1 MKTEKEEINDI
12 AGKAEEYG
20 VLEAKGKKKKDFQAG
35 GSNQLC
41 PCKSGRTKTQNWSL
55 ESSVM
60 VTSDL
65 KKSCFDGGGW
75 WWEKPLN
82 ELSSTQ
88 NRGREV
94 GWTALW
100 ISLSRVYTT

>member
-1 MKTEKEEINDI
+1 MKIEKEEINDI

-20 VLEAKGKKKKDFQAG
+20 VQEAKGGKKDFQTQ

-60 VTSDL
+60 SLVTSTRVAL
-65 KKSCFDGGGW
+65 MAVVVVG
-75 WWEKPLN
+75 KPLN

-88 NRGREV
+88 NRGR
-94 GWTALW
+94 
-100 ISLSRVYTT
+100 

>member
-1 MKTEKEEINDI
+1 MQ
-12 AGKAEEYG
+12 GKQKSM
-20 VLEAKGKKKKDFQAG
+20 VSWKPRGKKKKDFQAG

>member
-20 VLEAKGKKKKDFQAG
+20 VLEAKGKKQKDFQAG

-65 KKSCFDGGGW
+65 KKSCFDGGGGGG
-75 WWEKPLN
+75 KNLLMN
-82 ELSSTQ
+82 
-88 NRGREV
+88 
-94 GWTALW
+94 
-100 ISLSRVYTT
+100 